1 MDLFSLWERVLSY
14 IKEENPQYYDKF
26 YRQIYPVSFSGGT
39 FTLMVTEPYLSV
51 WINAV
56 YKDKLERFLSD
67 VSGSTVS
74 LSIAGDA
81 AKKEETEKS
90 VPLSSPETGVRK
102 EEDSFFPAVPDFSK
116 LEAREVSEVSLP
128 SIHSIEPQVSRESLF
143 RPAVSTKETR
153 SFNPN
158 PVNKNNTFDNF
169 VRGNCNDMAF
179 EAALAVAKS
188 AVEPDMAYS
197 SYNPLFIYGP
207 SGLGKTHLLH
217 AICNYVNAARPDLS
231 VLFVSSETFTNE
243 LIEAIQSG
251 KNKSFREKYRNLDYL
266 LIDDIQFFGGK
277 KSSST
282 TEIFN
287 TFNTLFDNK
296 KNIIL
301 TSDRTPSDIEELED
315 RLQTRF
321 SSGLLAHISPPDYE
335 ICCAI
340 LNKRAEKEKIN
351 LPDDVVDYIASHI
364 NTSIRELEGAYNK
377 LILFSRV
384 RNIPITFEMAREALA
399 EVIPLDNRHRITVPY
414 IIDVVCDYYNVR
426 KDKLLGNG
434 RPKNIVVPRQIAMY
448 LCRKILNESY
458 PNLRDAFKRKDHST
472 VLYACERVEKDLQ
485 RDPSTVKTIELL
497 KNKIER
503 HG

>member
-14 IKEENPQYYDKF
+14 IKEENPQYYEKF
-26 YRQIYPVSFSGGT
+26 YRRIYPVSFSGGT
-39 FTLMVTEPYLSV
+39 FTVMVAEPYLSV
-51 WINAV
+51 WIHAV
-56 YKDKLERFLSD
+56 YKDKLERFLSEIY
-67 VSGSTVS
+67 GSAVS
-74 LSIAGDA
+74 LSIIGDA
-81 AKKEETEKS
+81 GEKDWQSHSVSLPSSPVIKEETE
-90 VPLSSPETGVRK
+90 P
-102 EEDSFFPAVPDFSK
+102 SFSTASDFSEP
-116 LEAREVSEVSLP
+116 EARDIGDVSLP
-128 SIHSIEPQVSRESLF
+128 SIHSIEPIVNQDSLF
-143 RPAVSTKETR
+143 KPVSSYVESRP
-153 SFNPN
+153 FNPN

-188 AVEPDMAYS
+188 AVEPDMGYS

-217 AICNYVNAARPDLS
+217 AICNYVNDAKPELS

-340 LNKRAEKEKIN
+340 LKKRAEKEKIN
-351 LPDDVVDYIASHI
+351 LPDDVVDYISSHI

-377 LILFSRV
+377 LVLFSRV
-384 RNIPITFEMAREALA
+384 RNLPITFEMAREALS
-399 EVIPLDNRHRITVPY
+399 EVIPPDNRHRITVPY
-414 IIDVVCDYYNVR
+414 IIDIVCDYYNVR

-434 RPKNIVVPRQIAMY
+434 RPKNIVIPRQIAMY

-485 RDPSTVKTIELL
+485 NDPSTVKTIEIL

-503 HG
+503 NG